1 MMNYARALEL
11 ATDAARQA
19 GTMLRAE
26 FHRPGGPRGVGGHAD
41 VDEQAERLIR
51 EILLAEFAWGCRGE
65 ELGYT
70 PGEPDK
76 PLWLVDPHDGTS
88 VFLSGRRGSAVSI
101 AALQNGV
108 PVLGVVYAF
117 GYPDDDGDLICWA
130 EGCGPVQRNGQP
142 VATPAKRDGPSAAGG
157 QLPVVLLW
165 AGADAQALTAL
176 RCVQPARYATMPS
189 IAYRLALVAAGDA
202 EAAVSISGPL
212 GWDYAAGHAL
222 LRGAGGVLVN
232 HVGEPITYTRD
243 GQSYAS
249 RCFGGDEALVRTLW
263 PRDWTAMFAAV
274 GRTARSK
281 FSLTS
286 PQAGQS
292 ASDVGLLA
300 RAQGCLLGQV
310 AGDSLG
316 GRVEFQPADQIAAKF
331 PGGIRDLAD
340 GGTWHILAGQPTD
353 DSELALMLAR
363 TLVRD
368 RSFESSQVLQA
379 YVHWYLSRPF
389 DVGGTT
395 AAALGAA
402 SRGSTADERLQ
413 LAAAAARTES
423 QANGSLMRV
432 SPLGIFAAGTPES
445 AVESV
450 IEWAR
455 ADSRLTHPSPVCQ
468 DSCAAFAAA
477 IARAIR
483 EPGSP
488 RECHQSA
495 LEIAERAGV
504 CGEVRQ
510 ALQDAAHSPPADY
523 LHHEGWV
530 LIALQNAFY
539 QLLHAANFEEGVVAT
554 VMAGGDTDTN
564 AAITGAL
571 LGAVYGRQAV
581 PRPWLRA
588 ILSCRP
594 LRGTN
599 TAHPRGT
606 EFWPVDALE
615 LAESL
620 LWAGAKG
627 SKWS

>member
-1 MMNYARALEL
+1 
-11 ATDAARQA
+11 
-19 GTMLRAE
+19 MLRAE
-26 FHRPGGPRGVGGHAD
+26 FHRPGGPRGAGGHAD

-51 EILLAEFAWGCRGE
+51 EILLSEFPWSYRGE
-65 ELGYT
+65 ELGFT
-70 PGEPDK
+70 PGPSDK
-76 PLWLVDPHDGTS
+76 QLWLVDPHDGTS

-101 AALQNGV
+101 AALQDGV

-130 EGCGPVQRNGQP
+130 EGCGPVLRNGQP
-142 VATPAKRDGPSAAGG
+142 VAMAAKKDSDPAGG
-157 QLPVVLLW
+157 GRLPVVLLW
-165 AGADAQALTAL
+165 AGADALALTAL

-202 EAAVSISGPL
+202 AAAASISGPL

-222 LRGAGGVLVN
+222 LRGVGRVLVN
-232 HVGEPITYTRD
+232 HVGEPVTYTRD

-249 RCFGGDEALVRTLW
+249 RCFGGDDEFVQTLW
-263 PRDWTAMFAAV
+263 PRDWTAMFSPV
-274 GRTARSK
+274 GRTARSGL
-281 FSLTS
+281 SLTT
-286 PQAGQS
+286 PQPGLSVA
-292 ASDVGLLA
+292 DVGRLTH
-300 RAQGCLLGQV
+300 AQGCLLGQL

-316 GRVEFQPADQIAAKF
+316 SRVEFQPAERIAAKF

-363 TLVRD
+363 SLVRH
-368 RSFESSQVLQA
+368 RGFEPSEVLQA
-379 YVHWYLSRPF
+379 YVHWYMSRPF

-395 AAALGAA
+395 AAALEAA
-402 SRGSTADERLQ
+402 SRGSTTAQRLQ
-413 LAAAAARTES
+413 LAAGAARGES

-432 SPLGIFAAGTPES
+432 SPLGIFAADSPES
-445 AVESV
+445 A

-455 ADSRLTHPSPVCQ
+455 ADSRLTHPNPVCQ
-468 DSCAAFAAA
+468 DSCAVFAAT
-477 IARAIR
+477 IARAVG

-488 RECHQSA
+488 RDCHQFA
-495 LEIAERAGV
+495 LETAERIGV
-504 CGEVRQ
+504 HPEITQ
-510 ALQDAAHSPPADY
+510 ALQDADHALPADF
-523 LHHEGWV
+523 LSHQGWV

-539 QLLHAANFEEGVVAT
+539 QLLHAANFEDGVVAT

-564 AAITGAL
+564 AAIAGAL

-620 LWAGAKG
+620 LLAGSG
-627 SKWS
+627 SR